1 MGDES
6 APGQNGIDDMVD
18 ERRFQFVDPKQA
30 SRDLVVAGSRSYDA
44 GAALLEA
51 FESGSSG
58 EVHAVPRSDGMSESF
73 LSTFALALADSW
85 EVSEFDR
92 RLAAALSDLPTA
104 IGMDSMTD
112 VGEPWM
118 AVGRS
123 LGFDGL
129 RDGLAVIVD
138 EPHRYPQ
145 DGVRLV
151 DKVREVVE
159 RLDEAGY
166 GHAAVLV
173 VGSKLSHALR
183 DSIHEAGGEVLD
195 VPEVFFEMN
204 DPTRRSLLVSLFPPA
219 EARRAPARCAKN
231 PDAVR
236 GDYAARNPELT
247 ETDVARWR
255 ERLAGGAD
263 ED

>member
-1 MGDES
+1 
-6 APGQNGIDDMVD
+6 MVD
-18 ERRFQFVDPKQA
+18 ERRYLFVDPKQA
-30 SRDLVVAGSRSYDA
+30 ARHPVVAGSQAYDSV
-44 GAALLEA
+44 AALLKT

-58 EVHAVPRSDGMSESF
+58 EVHPVRRSDGMSESF
-73 LSTFALALADSW
+73 LSTFALALAERW

-92 RLAAALSDLPTA
+92 RLAAVLSDLPTTTEVER
-104 IGMDSMTD
+104 MTD

-118 AVGRS
+118 AVARS

-129 RDGLAVIVD
+129 RDDLAVIVD
-138 EPHRYPQ
+138 ERHRYPQ
-145 DGVRLV
+145 DGERLV
-151 DKVREVVE
+151 GKVREVVE
-159 RLDEAGY
+159 RLDEAGH

-195 VPEVFFEMN
+195 VPEVFYDMN
-204 DPTRRSLLVSLFPPA
+204 GPTRRSFLLSLFPPA

-231 PDAVR
+231 SDAVR

-247 ETDVARWR
+247 EADVARWR